1 MAHDAAVYR
10 AQRGRRAGA
19 DGIPRPDTMAAMD
32 DPTTTEP
39 TEPTEPN
46 GGDPARPAT
55 PAKPADR
62 RSADVES
69 GDGPTNQPARLDH
82 PPSDR
87 YGREALPPAV
97 TRRTRAGQA
106 LGVAAAGAAAIVFLG
121 GPLSMTAGLLALSV
135 VLGLVVGALLRP
147 ATAIAVSLAVG
158 SVVVGLMGI
167 WLFARAEG
175 GVLDP
180 IAYFGDVQGPLA
192 PAQLVL
198 AALAAVA
205 SSR

>member
-1 MAHDAAVYR
+1 MA
-10 AQRGRRAGA
+10 
-19 DGIPRPDTMAAMD
+19 TMD

-46 GGDPARPAT
+46 GGDPARPA
-55 PAKPADR
+55 DR
-62 RSADVES
+62 RSAHVES
-69 GDGPTNQPARLDH
+69 GDGPTNRPARLDR

-87 YGREALPPAV
+87 YAREALPPAV
-97 TRRTRAGQA
+97 APRTRAVRA
-106 LGVAAAGAAAIVFLG
+106 LGVAAAGAAAIAFLG
-121 GPLSMTAGLLALSV
+121 GPLSMTAGLLALAV
-135 VLGLVVGALLRP
+135 VVGLVLGALLRP
-147 ATAIAVSLAVG
+147 ATGIAVSLAVG
-158 SVVVGLMGI
+158 SVVVGLLGI

-180 IAYFGDVQGPLA
+180 LAYFGDVQGPLA

>member
-1 MAHDAAVYR
+1 
-10 AQRGRRAGA
+10 
-19 DGIPRPDTMAAMD
+19 MAAMD
-32 DPTTTEP
+32 DPTATEP

-46 GGDPARPAT
+46 GGDPARPAN
-55 PAKPADR
+55 PADR

-69 GDGPTNQPARLDH
+69 GDGPTNRPARLDH

-87 YGREALPPAV
+87 YAREASPPTVA
-97 TRRTRAGQA
+97 RRTRVAQA
-106 LGVAAAGAAAIVFLG
+106 LGVAAAGAAAIAFLG

-135 VLGLVVGALLRP
+135 VVGLAVGALLRP

-158 SVVVGLMGI
+158 SVVVGLAGV